1 MEYEGLI
8 MCYMEQNM
16 MYNRDNVN
24 LNWTRP
30 DDFGDNA
37 TEDYVFAGNIEHYD
51 DTLGTDMED

>member
-1 MEYEGLI
+1 

-16 MYNRDNVN
+16 MYNKDNSN
-24 LNWTRP
+24 INWTRP

-37 TEDYVFAGNIEHYD
+37 TEDYVFAGSIEHYD